1 MGRRRCYRVKRAIA
15 SRRVSL
21 PKLFLAILATALPM
35 SAQQAFPQTDVG
47 VCELK
52 TLPAGTLLR
61 SEGRGNYFADAN
73 GLFMP
78 LFRYISSHNIAM
90 TTPVEAQIDNAA
102 MYFWVAAP
110 ERAKVT
116 GSEGGVSVVEIPAR
130 QVAAFGGRG
139 SYSRANFEEGRDTLL
154 AWLRA
159 RPGVEPAGPAYAVYW
174 NGPFTPWF
182 AKRYEVHIPVT
193 ARVAPQ
199 G

>member
-1 MGRRRCYRVKRAIA
+1 MC
-15 SRRVSL
+15 
-21 PKLFLAILATALPM
+21 
-35 SAQQAFPQTDVG
+35 AQQAFPQTAVG
-47 VCELK
+47 ACELK

-90 TTPVEAQIDNAA
+90 TTPVEARVDNAA

-116 GSEGGVSVVEIPAR
+116 GSEGGVSVVEVPAR
-130 QVAAFGGRG
+130 QVASIGGRG
-139 SYSRANFEEGRDTLL
+139 SYDQAHFERGRDTLS
-154 AWLRA
+154 AWLKA
-159 RPGVEPAGPAYAVYW
+159 QAGVEAAGPAYAVYW

-182 AKRYEVHIPVT
+182 AKRYEIHVP
-193 ARVAPQ
+193 VAPKAKP
-199 G
+199 